1 MWTLPSLES
10 IGQDVRYAVRSLVR
24 SPGFTSV
31 ALLSLAIGIGGNTA
45 VFSLV
50 DSVRT
55 QALPYREP
63 QRLVTLWGNVQRERV
78 ERRGNSYPDFL
89 DWQARAT
96 SYDGL
101 AAIENGFVTLD
112 AGGESERLRRQ
123 GVSAS
128 FFPLLGVSAAIG
140 RTFDAGED
148 SVAERKAVAVLSDG
162 LWRRRFGADPQILGR
177 RIMLNAQPFEVVGVL
192 PPDFKGIEE
201 TDLWT
206 PFVALQSPAGL
217 ASRGSRGF
225 PALGR
230 LRTGVSL
237 AQAQAEI
244 DAISRQLELAYPET
258 NEKRGVDVIPFDVEV
273 FGSIRPAILTLM
285 GAVIFVLLIACAN
298 VGNLLVAR
306 SERRQREMAIRTALG
321 AARGR
326 LLRQL
331 ITESLVLT
339 SIGGAAG
346 LLVAHFTFRALVA
359 ASPIAL
365 PGVADPHIDP
375 RAAAFTAGV
384 MLACGMLLGLAPATH
399 ARVSR
404 LAEALKD
411 SARGSDGRRSH
422 RVRGGLVVAEVGLA
436 VVLLVGAALM
446 IRSVRNLLA
455 LDPGFNA
462 DRVLTLRI
470 SIPRANVGTPAAAA
484 TPAAPPPPLAVDGRA
499 IAERVRALPGV
510 TQVSLTADVPLDGSS
525 SAQFYSAEGQPAVT
539 AQNVPRT
546 YVHRVTPDFFATL
559 RIPLLSGRPFTEQDA
574 SPASTA
580 VVVSERVVK
589 RFWPGQDPI
598 GKRIKMGQLS
608 SNAPWL
614 SIVGVVGDVKYRG
627 LPENPTADPD
637 MYFPFLDRNQQLSLA
652 VRTNVPPET
661 LTAPI
666 RAAIRELNSSIPVY
680 NVATMA
686 ELVGRQTARS
696 RFTMWLMGVF
706 AATAL
711 LLSVVGIYGVMSY
724 LVSER
729 KREIGIRIA
738 LGAQAAEILR
748 LIVGHGARLIAAGI
762 VIGAVVSIALQRLI
776 AGLLFGVGSTDVS
789 AGLAVALLAAVALFA
804 CYVPAWRATR
814 VDPLSALRHE

>member
-1 MWTLPSLES
+1 MWTFPSLES
-10 IGQDVRYAVRSLVR
+10 IGQDVRYACRALVR

-50 DSVRT
+50 DAVRT
-55 QALPYREP
+55 QGLPYREP
-63 QRLVTLWGNVQRERV
+63 ERLVILWGNVQRERV

-89 DWQARAT
+89 DWQARTT
-96 SYDGL
+96 SYEGL
-101 AAIENGFVTLD
+101 AAVDSGFVTLD
-112 AGGESERLRRQ
+112 AGGESERLRRL

-128 FFPLLGVSAAIG
+128 FFPLLGVNAALG
-140 RTFDAGED
+140 RTFTADED
-148 SVAERKAVAVLSDG
+148 SVAERRAVAVLSDG
-162 LWRRRFGADPQILGR
+162 LWQRRFGGDPQILGR
-177 RIMLNAQPFEVVGVL
+177 RVLLNAQPFEVVGVL
-192 PPDFKGIEE
+192 PPGFTWIEE
-201 TDLWT
+201 ADLWT
-206 PFVALQSPAGL
+206 PFVAMQSPGGL

-230 LRTGVSL
+230 LKPGVSL
-237 AQAQAEI
+237 AQAQSEI
-244 DAISRQLELAYPET
+244 DAISRQLERAYPET
-258 NEKRGVDVIPFDVEV
+258 NEKRGVEVSPFDIEI
-273 FGSIRPAILTLM
+273 FGSIRPAVRTLM

-346 LLVAHFTFRALVA
+346 LLLAHFTIRALVA

-375 RAAAFTAGV
+375 RAAVFTGCV
-384 MLACGMLLGLAPATH
+384 MLVCGMLLGLAPATH
-399 ARVSR
+399 ARVTR

-411 SARGSDGRRSH
+411 SARGSDGRPSH
-422 RVRGGLVVAEVGLA
+422 RLRSGLVVAEVGLA

-446 IRSVRNLLA
+446 IRSVRNLVA
-455 LDPGFNA
+455 LNPGFSP

-470 SIPRANVGTPAAAA
+470 SIPRANAGTPVAAG
-484 TPAAPPPPLAVDGRA
+484 TPAAPPPLAVDSRT
-499 IAERVRALPGV
+499 IAERVRAVPGV
-510 TQVSLTADVPLDGSS
+510 AQVSLTVDVPLDGSS
-525 SAQFYSAEGQPAVT
+525 SAQFYAAEGQPAVN

-574 SPASTA
+574 SPSSTA
-580 VVVSERVVK
+580 VIVSERVVK

-608 SNAPWL
+608 SSAPWL

-637 MYFPFLDRNQQLSLA
+637 MYFPFLDRNQQLSL
-652 VRTNVPPET
+652 VIRTSVAPDT
-661 LTAPI
+661 LTAPV

-680 NVATMA
+680 NVATMD
-686 ELVGRQTARS
+686 ELIGRQTSRS

-706 AATAL
+706 AAIAL
-711 LLSVVGIYGVMSY
+711 LLSAIGIYGVMSY
-724 LVSER
+724 LVTER
-729 KREIGIRIA
+729 TREIGIRIA

-748 LIVGHGARLIAAGI
+748 LIVGHGARLIAAGLL
-762 VIGAVVSIALQRLI
+762 IGAAVSVALQRLI
-776 AGLLFGVGSTDVS
+776 TGLLFGVGSTDVS
-789 AGLAVALLAAVALFA
+789 AGFAVALLAAVALIA
-804 CYVPAWRATR
+804 CSVPAWRATR
-814 VDPLSALRHE
+814 VDPLAALRHE